1 MCLVR
6 GRVTIS
12 EYWILRERRNTSVR
26 KHVFPPDSVVSICIL
41 YLHSFFHV
49 RRFLNFNLIF
59 CVSKLTKVC
68 FRLCSEHGNLCEPH
82 EMVVNGGGQTYH
94 AFLYVSLLNCD
105 LAGFMLDVLELS

>member
-1 MCLVR
+1 MFGAGEGHNL
-6 GRVTIS
+6 RVLDSSRTPKHIS
-12 EYWILRERRNTSVR
+12 AKTCFSSGFCCFN
-26 KHVFPPDSVVSICIL
+26 L
-41 YLHSFFHV
+41 YFISALIFHF